1 MNPQLGVLQESGK
14 SAIIQTVLEPSTSFD
29 KGDSLMTDLLHSSET
44 LTVEEVGVDE
54 WFIVV
59 LEDNGDGWKRNI
71 GEINLKEDA
80 ERIAACWNAC
90 KNIPTEA
97 LESFMS
103 KIRVALA
110 WTGGQDDDFMRNMAV
125 VRAVREAGKIIEDAG
140 GDYEVLT

>member
-1 MNPQLGVLQESGK
+1 MKHSPESWILDEKG
-14 SAIIQTVLEPSTSFD
+14 SQIRDCDGNIIVDFLEHSQT
-29 KGDSLMTDLLHSSET
+29 
-44 LTVEEVGVDE
+44 DE
-54 WFIVV
+54 NWNTYRRIV
-59 LEDNGDGWKRNI
+59 
-71 GEINLKEDA
+71 
-80 ERIAACWNAC
+80 ACVNAC